1 MSSSI
6 KLLSMSAILF
16 ATAPVFAQ
24 RTEDGRRGA
33 TANSVDSFV
42 AKLMAFDKNHDG
54 KLTKDEITDD
64 RLLPLFERADA
75 DHDGVVT
82 VEELKA
88 LYAAESET
96 LVAQGPGGRDRGGPP
111 DDGGP
116 DGPGPGAPGGPGG
129 RGPGGPGGFGAP
141 PQPGQIMPARL
152 QETLKLTDDQKKAI
166 AELQKEVDAKLDK
179 ILTADQKKQLKEMRN
194 RRGPGPGGPGGGRGP
209 GGGPGGGGPG
219 DPPPNGF

>member
-82 VEELKA
+82 VKELKA

-96 LVAQGPGGRDRGGPP
+96 LVAQGPDGRDRGGPP

-116 DGPGPGAPGGPGG
+116 GGP
-129 RGPGGPGGFGAP
+129 
-141 PQPGQIMPARL
+141 
-152 QETLKLTDDQKKAI
+152 D
-166 AELQKEVDAKLDK
+166 
-179 ILTADQKKQLKEMRN
+179 
-194 RRGPGPGGPGGGRGP
+194 GPGPGGPRWPRRPCSRWSGRLWRATSARPNHASQIAGNTEAHRRP
-209 GGGPGGGGPG
+209 KEG
-219 DPPPNGF
+219 DRRIAEGS